1 MNMYCLLT
9 LTTAFSALALGA
21 AAQST
26 TLPAPVRVSDP
37 PSLWK
42 CEHPSEA
49 PAWLAAEGVT
59 TPPLLACR
67 DDSGATL
74 LLSFTDL
81 SASRTG
87 YSVDALV
94 SGADEQLPGSWH
106 VQKKSSGFATRQT
119 PSRLGVAHVRLVG
132 SGNGM
137 TFAAGGSTPTLV
149 LMEQVPLA
157 YSEPSTRSRHQYIL
171 AFELRTPL
179 PPEARRKAAIAERET
194 QLGRWVDTLAVDNSV
209 ALLQPSEFAFL
220 ASAAAPLTPTSS
232 KVSAAPVASPP
243 SPTEA
248 IAKAFLAADSGELAD
263 STVRE
268 LEELARTDSTLGSA
282 ATETLRRAR
291 RRAAAARTPEV
302 WRAIATI
309 TPKEALP
316 ARVAMFLSAALMN
329 NDATAANAVI
339 ASATESSLTLASF
352 SDADLQSILEA
363 LQSSPDLLADR
374 GGPVLAIDASR
385 DGDRLARLLARSGV
399 TFVDIATLARPM
411 PPDET
416 RWKLLSSMPA
426 SSLPVYVRSG
436 RNLGRLVRDGATAR
450 FERFASLVD
459 VARATRAAG
468 ARNSAIAQ

>member
-1 MNMYCLLT
+1 MNMYRLLT
-9 LTTAFSALALGA
+9 LTTALSALALGA

-42 CEHPSEA
+42 CERPAEA

-67 DDSGATL
+67 DDSGAML

-94 SGADEQLPGSWH
+94 SGAEEQLPGSWH

-157 YSEPSTRSRHQYIL
+157 YSEPSTKTRHQYIL

-194 QLGRWVDTLAVDNSV
+194 QLERWVDTLAVDNSV

-220 ASAAAPLTPTSS
+220 ASAAAPPAPTSS
-232 KVSAAPVASPP
+232 KASAAPVASPP

-248 IAKAFLAADSGELAD
+248 IAKAFLAADSGELAET
-263 STVRE
+263 TVRE

-291 RRAAAARTPEV
+291 RRAAAERTPEV
-302 WRAIATI
+302 WRAIATS
-309 TPKEALP
+309 TPKDALP

-339 ASATESSLTLASF
+339 ASATESSLTLTSF
-352 SDADLQSILEA
+352 SDGDIQSILEA

-374 GGPVLAIDASR
+374 GGPVLAIDPAR
-385 DGDRLARLLARSGV
+385 DGDRLVRLLARSGV
-399 TFVDIATLARPM
+399 TFVDIATTARPM

-436 RNLGRLVRDGATAR
+436 RNLGRLIRDGATAR

-459 VARATRAAG
+459 VARATRATG

>member
-1 MNMYCLLT
+1 LT
-9 LTTAFSALALGA
+9 LTAAFSALALGG

-37 PSLWK
+37 PSMWK
-42 CEHPSEA
+42 CERPAEA

-67 DDSGATL
+67 DDSGAML

-81 SASRTG
+81 SASHTG

-106 VQKKSSGFATRQT
+106 VQKKSSAFATRQT

-137 TFAAGGSTPTLV
+137 TFAVGGSTPTLV

-179 PPEARRKAAIAERET
+179 PPEARRKAAITERET
-194 QLGRWVDTLAVDNSV
+194 QLGRWVDTLTVDNSV
-209 ALLQPSEFAFL
+209 ALLQPSEFTFL
-220 ASAAAPLTPTSS
+220 ASAAAPPTPTSS
-232 KVSAAPVASPP
+232 KPSAAPVASPP
-243 SPTEA
+243 SPSGT

-263 STVRE
+263 TTVRE

-291 RRAAAARTPEV
+291 RRAATARTPEV
-302 WRAIATI
+302 WREIATS

-316 ARVAMFLSAALMN
+316 ARVAIFLSAALLN
-329 NDATAANAVI
+329 NDTSAASAVI
-339 ASATESSLTLASF
+339 ASAREGSLTLTNF
-352 SDADLQSILEA
+352 SDADLQSIVEG

-374 GGPVLAIDASR
+374 GGPVLAIDSAR

-399 TFVDIATLARPM
+399 TFIDIATMARPI
-411 PPDET
+411 PPDDT
-416 RWKLLSSMPA
+416 RWKLLNSMPA
-426 SSLPVYVRSG
+426 NSLPVYVRSG
-436 RNLGRLVRDGATAR
+436 TNLGRLIRDGATAR
-450 FERFASLVD
+450 FERFTSLVD
-459 VARATRAAG
+459 VARATRAIG

>member
-1 MNMYCLLT
+1 MNMYRLAILT
-9 LTTAFSALALGA
+9 AALSALALGA

-42 CEHPSEA
+42 CERPAEA
-49 PAWLAAEGVT
+49 PAWLVAEGVT

-67 DDSGATL
+67 DDSGAML

-81 SASRTG
+81 STSRTG

-94 SGADEQLPGSWH
+94 SGAEEQLPGSWH

-119 PSRLGVAHVRLVG
+119 SSRLGVAHVRLVG

-157 YSEPSTRSRHQYIL
+157 YSEPSTKTRHQYIL

-179 PPEARRKAAIAERET
+179 PPEPRRKAAIAERET
-194 QLGRWVDTLAVDNSV
+194 QLERWVDTLAIDNSV

-220 ASAAAPLTPTSS
+220 ASATAPPTSTSS
-232 KVSAAPVASPP
+232 KASAASVASSP

-248 IAKAFLAADSGELAD
+248 IARAFLAADSGELAD
-263 STVRE
+263 TTVRE

-291 RRAAAARTPEV
+291 MRAAAARTPEV
-302 WRAIATI
+302 WRAIATS

-329 NDATAANAVI
+329 NDATAASAVI
-339 ASATESSLTLASF
+339 ASAAESSLTLANF
-352 SDADLQSILEA
+352 SDADLQSIIEG

-374 GGPVLAIDASR
+374 GGPVLAIDPAR

-399 TFVDIATLARPM
+399 TFVDIATTARPM

-416 RWKLLSSMPA
+416 RWKPLSSMPA
-426 SSLPVYVRSG
+426 NSLPVYVRSG
-436 RNLGRLVRDGATAR
+436 RSFGRLIRDGATAR

-459 VARATRAAG
+459 VAHATRGTG
-468 ARNSAIAQ
+468 APKPR

>member
-1 MNMYCLLT
+1 MNMYRFAILT
-9 LTTAFSALALGA
+9 AALSALALGA
-21 AAQST
+21 AAQSN

-42 CEHPSEA
+42 CERSAEA
-49 PAWLAAEGVT
+49 PSWLVAEGVT

-67 DDSGATL
+67 DDSGAML
-74 LLSFTDL
+74 LLSLTDL
-81 SASRTG
+81 STSRTG
-87 YSVDALV
+87 YSVEALV
-94 SGADEQLPGSWH
+94 SGAEEQLPGSWH

-119 PSRLGVAHVRLVG
+119 SSRLGVAHVRLVG

-157 YSEPSTRSRHQYIL
+157 YSEPSTKTRHQYIL

-194 QLGRWVDTLAVDNSV
+194 QLERWVDTLAIDNSV

-220 ASAAAPLTPTSS
+220 ASATAPPPFTSS
-232 KVSAAPVASPP
+232 KASAAPPVAP
-243 SPTEA
+243 SPSRTEA

-263 STVRE
+263 TTVHE
-268 LEELARTDSTLGSA
+268 LEELTRTDSTLGSA

-291 RRAAAARTPEV
+291 RRAAAARTPEI
-302 WRAIATI
+302 WRAIATS
-309 TPKEALP
+309 TPKDALP

-329 NDATAANAVI
+329 NDATAASAVI
-339 ASATESSLTLASF
+339 ASATESSLTLTNF
-352 SDADLQSILEA
+352 SDADLQSILQG
-363 LQSSPDLLADR
+363 LQSSPDLLADS
-374 GGPVLAIDASR
+374 GGPVLAIDPAR
-385 DGDRLARLLARSGV
+385 DGDRLARLLERSGV
-399 TFVDIATLARPM
+399 TFVDIAKTARPM

-416 RWKLLSSMPA
+416 RWKLLSSMPVN
-426 SSLPVYVRSG
+426 SPPLYVRSG
-436 RNLGRLVRDGATAR
+436 RNLGRLIRDGATAR

-459 VARATRAAG
+459 VARATG
-468 ARNSAIAQ
+468 APKPR

>member
-1 MNMYCLLT
+1 MNMYRFAILT
-9 LTTAFSALALGA
+9 AALSALALGA

-26 TLPAPVRVSDP
+26 TLPAPVRLSDP

-42 CEHPSEA
+42 CDRPAEA

-67 DDSGATL
+67 DDSGAML
-74 LLSFTDL
+74 LLSSTDL
-81 SASRTG
+81 STSRTG

-94 SGADEQLPGSWH
+94 SGAEEQLPGSWH

-119 PSRLGVAHVRLVG
+119 SSRLGVAHVRLVG

-149 LMEQVPLA
+149 LLEQVPLA
-157 YSEPSTRSRHQYIL
+157 YSDPSTKTRHQYIL

-194 QLGRWVDTLAVDNSV
+194 QLERWVDTLAIDNSV

-220 ASAAAPLTPTSS
+220 ASATAPPTSTS
-232 KVSAAPVASPP
+232 AKASAAPVAP
-243 SPTEA
+243 SLTDA

-263 STVRE
+263 TTVRE

-282 ATETLRRAR
+282 ATEILRRAR

-302 WRAIATI
+302 WRAIAAS

-316 ARVAMFLSAALMN
+316 ASVAMFLSAALMN
-329 NDATAANAVI
+329 NDAAAASAVI
-339 ASATESSLTLASF
+339 ASATESSLTLTNF
-352 SDADLQSILEA
+352 SDTDLQSILQG
-363 LQSSPDLLADR
+363 LQSSPDLLADS
-374 GGPVLAIDASR
+374 GGPVLAIDPAR

-399 TFVDIATLARPM
+399 TFVDIATIARPM

-416 RWKLLSSMPA
+416 RWKLLNSILA
-426 SSLPVYVRSG
+426 NSLPVYVRSG
-436 RNLGRLVRDGATAR
+436 RNLGRLIRDGATAR

-459 VARATRAAG
+459 VARATRVTG
-468 ARNSAIAQ
+468 APRPR